1 MPMVA
6 PVFEKKTGI
15 RFSRIGL
22 KGSGA
27 GIKTLSEDGADIC
40 GVSRSLTSDERD
52 LKYYYLI
59 AGYDAIVIFV
69 NKSNRVTALSAAAVK
84 GIFTG
89 KIRNWKEV
97 GGADAPIVV
106 VTEVKGGK
114 RATLDE
120 FRILAM
126 DGADYGPS
134 MEIDK
139 PADCVKYVG
148 ANPNTVTFAGL
159 AFRIDGVA
167 IIQYDRIEPSVSNVS
182 SGAYPLSRPMIFMTK
197 KYPRGEIKKFF
208 DFILSAEGMKIL
220 GEKIV
225 PVRKP
230 E

>member
-114 RATLDE
+114 E
-120 FRILAM
+120 P
-126 DGADYGPS
+126 PS
-134 MEIDK
+134 M
-139 PADCVKYVG
+139 
-148 ANPNTVTFAGL
+148 
-159 AFRIDGVA
+159 
-167 IIQYDRIEPSVSNVS
+167 S
-182 SGAYPLSRPMIFMTK
+182 SGSWPWMGRITALPWRSINRLTASNMLERTRTP
-197 KYPRGEIKKFF
+197 
-208 DFILSAEGMKIL
+208 
-220 GEKIV
+220 
-225 PVRKP
+225 
-230 E
+230 

>member
-1 MPMVA
+1 
-6 PVFEKKTGI
+6 
-15 RFSRIGL
+15 
-22 KGSGA
+22 
-27 GIKTLSEDGADIC
+27 
-40 GVSRSLTSDERD
+40 
-52 LKYYYLI
+52 
-59 AGYDAIVIFV
+59 
-69 NKSNRVTALSAAAVK
+69 
-84 GIFTG
+84 
-89 KIRNWKEV
+89 
-97 GGADAPIVV
+97 
-106 VTEVKGGK
+106 
-114 RATLDE
+114 
-120 FRILAM
+120 
-126 DGADYGPS
+126 